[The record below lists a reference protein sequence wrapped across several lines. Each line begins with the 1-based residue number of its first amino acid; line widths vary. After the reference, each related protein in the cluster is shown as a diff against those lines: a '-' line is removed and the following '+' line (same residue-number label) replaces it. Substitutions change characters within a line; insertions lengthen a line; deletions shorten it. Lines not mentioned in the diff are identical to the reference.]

1 MKSLFETVIEMTRA
15 ATIVTKCNE
24 IPGVEFFDYAEV
36 VEDVLTYLQRG
47 NDVENINDHWWQTQ
61 SWHIERANSLGI
73 IIRLGDQYD
82 KIEFSISRLNHDV
95 KLGFAFYADGT
106 EVSSS
111 SRKYYRSDAFGS
123 QRKWVVTEEKG
134 KLALTAPV
142 KAFKGTLSK

>member
-47 NDVENINDHWWQTQ
+47 NDVENINDYWWMKQ
-61 SWHIERANSLGI
+61 SWYIERATSHGI
-73 IIRLGDQYD
+73 VIRLGDQFD
-82 KIEFSISRLNHDV
+82 RIEFSISRINHDV
-95 KLGFAFYADGT
+95 KLGFAFYAGGA

-123 QRKWVVTEEKG
+123 QRKWVVIGVKG

-142 KAFKGTLSK
+142 KAFKDTLSK